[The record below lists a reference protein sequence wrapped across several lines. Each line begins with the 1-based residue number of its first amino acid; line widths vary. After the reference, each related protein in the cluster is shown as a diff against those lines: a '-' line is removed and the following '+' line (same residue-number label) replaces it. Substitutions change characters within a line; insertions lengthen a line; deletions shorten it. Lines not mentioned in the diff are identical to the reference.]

1 MSEIRTEDR
10 DNDGLAD
17 HLYFGDLGGQVFRID
32 LDNNAGSD
40 TALVKT
46 PRLLLNLNSSA
57 AGTSPRFYEMPA
69 FSTYKQAGQNFA
81 VISIGSGNRSAPLK
95 EYTVGT
101 TGYDYDIVYNIYDKD
116 VVANTLFTD
125 KNYIYQTTTSK
136 LVNLNEITQAS
147 RMDNSKIIAPF
158 STNGWYYRFK
168 SYKLQSAKVFST
180 PIVLNYRM
188 FVSVFDGS
196 KDGLSGA
203 CGAGVKGESFL
214 QQFCMPFGQC
224 PKSTNIECST
234 GDGCSIGPG
243 LQITTIVQDPNPN
256 PENCDPA
263 KEDCEGKKNPD
274 PKPDDGSNNKNY
286 CISTGDRGVLVKD
299 GIISAGGSK
308 MCLIPQRWYELSR

>member
-1 MSEIRTEDR
+1 
-10 DNDGLAD
+10 
-17 HLYFGDLGGQVFRID
+17 
-32 LDNNAGSD
+32 
-40 TALVKT
+40 
-46 PRLLLNLNSSA
+46 
-57 AGTSPRFYEMPA
+57 
-69 FSTYKQAGQNFA
+69 
-81 VISIGSGNRSAPLK
+81 
-95 EYTVGT
+95 
-101 TGYDYDIVYNIYDKD
+101 
-116 VVANTLFTD
+116 
-125 KNYIYQTTTSK
+125 
-136 LVNLNEITQAS
+136 
-147 RMDNSKIIAPF
+147 
-158 STNGWYYRFK
+158 
-168 SYKLQSAKVFST
+168 
-180 PIVLNYRM
+180 M

-243 LQITTIVQDPNPN
+243 LQITTVVPDPNPD

-263 KEDCEGKKNPD
+263 KEDCEDKKNPD